1 VVDAY
6 SLAVVA
12 LSAIAMAALGGW
24 LVFGQRDESKSSA
37 VQSQIK
43 DLQRQIKS
51 TQNRIE
57 GASQDLLAVAE
68 RLESSLNKLTERV
81 AALEA
86 DLAATTGLSGQSEIA
101 YFRKEL
107 QRLSRANAGIYDELS
122 TILKYINTRQRNA
135 EGLAS
140 PLEQTTELKA

>member
-1 VVDAY
+1 MDAY
-6 SLAVVA
+6 SLAVVL
-12 LSAIAMAALGGW
+12 LSAIAMAAVGGW
-24 LVFGQRDESKSSA
+24 LVFGQRDEKLSA
-37 VQSQIK
+37 AQSQVR
-43 DLQRQIKS
+43 DLKQRIKS
-51 TQNRIE
+51 AQNRIE
-57 GASQDLLAVAE
+57 ATNQHLLTAAE

-81 AALEA
+81 ASLEA

-122 TILKYINTRQRNA
+122 TVLKYINTTQRRG

-140 PLEQTTELKA
+140 AREQITELKA

>member
-6 SLAVVA
+6 SLAIVL
-12 LSAIAMAALGGW
+12 LSAIAMAAMGGW
-24 LVFGQRDESKSSA
+24 LVFGRQDESKLSA
-37 VQSQIK
+37 AQSQVR
-43 DLQRQIKS
+43 DLKQQIKS

-57 GASQDLLAVAE
+57 ATNQHLLTAAE

-81 AALEA
+81 ATLEA

-122 TILKYINTRQRNA
+122 TILKYINSTQRHGD
-135 EGLAS
+135 GLAS
-140 PLEQTTELKA
+140 ALEQITDDKA

>member
-1 VVDAY
+1 
-6 SLAVVA
+6 
-12 LSAIAMAALGGW
+12 MAALGGW

-68 RLESSLNKLTERV
+68 RLESSLNKLAERV
-81 AALEA
+81 AMLEA
-86 DLAATTGLSGQSEIA
+86 DLAAATTGLSGQSEIA

-107 QRLSRANAGIYDELS
+107 QRLSRANAGIYDQLS

-135 EGLAS
+135 ESLAS
-140 PLEQTTELKA
+140 SLEQTTELKA